1 MVRVSAVAVAAAI
14 ANFFIRVTP
23 VFLESLLGCLV
34 SRVTGDVAN
43 AVPTLR
49 QTINTYKSTS

>member
-23 VFLESLLGCLV
+23 VFLESLLDFFSAGLPE
-34 SRVTGDVAN
+34 RVR
-43 AVPTLR
+43 TLC
-49 QTINTYKSTS
+49 QLATKK